1 MVLLLCA
8 AGCGGTSAPTHGPPA
23 QVRVSGTFIGSG
35 GPSPGV
41 TVPLRGGVIHLVPT
55 SGSTVDAV
63 VGADGH
69 FETTVRPGHYT
80 ATGSAGVSECTVP
93 QTFDATDEPVELN
106 LACAIP

>member
-1 MVLLLCA
+1 VVLLLCA
-8 AGCGGTSAPTHGPPA
+8 GCGSTSAPTHGPPDEV
-23 QVRVSGTFIGSG
+23 QVSGTFVGSG

-41 TVPLRGGVIHLVPT
+41 TVPLSGGVIHLVPT

-69 FETTVRPGHYT
+69 FDTTVRPGHYT
-80 ATGSAGVSECTVP
+80 ATGQAGVSECTVP
-93 QTFDATDEPVELN
+93 QTFDATDEPVELS